1 MLGPVTG
8 ERLAAPVN
16 FGMAFGAYQFMV
28 GRVISATVI
37 DLNDVV
43 NL

>member
-1 MLGPVTG
+1 LLGPVTG

-16 FGMAFGAYQFMV
+16 FGMAFGAYQFKV
-28 GRVISATVI
+28 GRVISAAVL

>member
-1 MLGPVTG
+1 
-8 ERLAAPVN
+8 VN
-16 FGMAFGAYQFMV
+16 FGVALGAHQFKV
-28 GRVISATVI
+28 GRVISTAVL